1 MYESTSTSTSK
12 YNHRFEFFIVD
23 NLIKKM
29 HVKNLLAIKKVNAL
43 ACSELMT
50 CRSVARVNLLRYG
63 VKHQN
68 RERKNILLLILK
80 KKLNMELSIH
90 P

>member
-1 MYESTSTSTSK
+1 
-12 YNHRFEFFIVD
+12 
-23 NLIKKM
+23 M
-29 HVKNLLAIKKVNAL
+29 HVKNLLEIKKVNAL
-43 ACSELMT
+43 ACFELMT
-50 CRSVARVNLLRYG
+50 CRSVARVNILRYG

-80 KKLNMELSIH
+80 KKTNMEVSIH